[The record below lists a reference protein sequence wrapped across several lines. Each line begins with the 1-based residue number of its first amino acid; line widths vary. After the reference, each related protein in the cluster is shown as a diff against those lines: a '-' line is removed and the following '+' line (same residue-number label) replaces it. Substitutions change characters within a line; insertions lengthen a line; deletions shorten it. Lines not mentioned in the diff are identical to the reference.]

1 MRRATT
7 LAALIAL
14 LPSMAA
20 AKELYRVDPSKPDG
34 ARLTMRDFADCLV
47 FHEFPVRT
55 RNIDAFLAISPM
67 ARNADRLGEKLAVPD
82 CLKSKDS
89 SQYIASLTMKPQLLR
104 GALFRSRFEKAFKGK
119 ALPAFA
125 PYDATDGWHFPS
137 DDPFAPL
144 QMIGECAVRSNPG
157 GTRAVIEAPVGSPA
171 ENEAYRTVIPSL
183 KACLPANNTY
193 KFSRTVLEGLFA
205 EAIYNLSV
213 RASAPT
219 TTKSEG

>member
-1 MRRATT
+1 MRPLNAAPFLLLGLLGIGCGKGLTVDLSAVPNPAAPGQSVEWTVKVRNDTQCATT
-7 LAALIAL
+7 ADTTD
-14 LPSMAA
+14 LP
-20 AKELYRVDPSKPDG
+20 DPFPDG
-34 ARLTMRDFADCLV
+34 AGV
-47 FHEFPVRT
+47 F
-55 RNIDAFLAISPM
+55 
-67 ARNADRLGEKLAVPD
+67 
-82 CLKSKDS
+82 
-89 SQYIASLTMKPQLLR
+89 
-104 GALFRSRFEKAFKGK
+104 ALFVGFDPELGPEDAGEFCREFMTSECTSEICLRSRFEQAFKGK